1 MFAAMSVDGALTNQ
15 EWVASEVRSLTACLQ
30 EARSSADKLAMLR
43 SLVRLAG
50 GRLERSELA
59 IPLTEVEIAAAPRF
73 GMAISN
79 SVIRL
84 IDEQTD
90 VAPKGYWDAQSPD
103 SSLRRCHEHLPPDAL
118 LLRHSSHRDFRS
130 EGQKAAV
137 RSLFTMP
144 SGSALMV
151 CLPTGSG
158 KSLLFQIM
166 AVQLREEVL
175 GKCVL
180 VITPTVSLAL
190 DHERT
195 LSATPGLERSRA
207 LVGGMSPIERTE
219 LLDSFRRGEVP
230 VLLMSPEIALGSARE
245 QLVEAAKSPES
256 KLSTLGAHLAAVF
269 IDEAHIIENWGRSFR
284 PDFQRLPGLVQEL
297 RGGNPD
303 LKCILLSATLPP
315 AARDVLRSSYRSE
328 RGWSEVDAASPRT
341 EFDIVVQ
348 SYKTAE
354 ERVQALDFVIDRAPR
369 PMIVYTTLAG
379 DEDEERGP
387 RDLRVSAA
395 EIFERLKE
403 RGYERIALFSG
414 EISSNTERSR
424 IVQDWADNK
433 IDIVVATSAFG
444 MGVDKSN
451 VRTVIHACL
460 PDSPSRWYQ
469 EIGRSARDGRQGIAI
484 CLFTDATRDDVKDD
498 ANQALSM
505 ATSSWITRD
514 KAVPRWE
521 AMVHSAFDIRWTGA
535 KRAMT
540 IKLDS
545 MRPGIK
551 VSTDYN
557 RRWNMSIMNLL
568 QRARTLEVI
577 SCAQDAE
584 HPTWAVEINE
594 PSLLAENTSEVWD
607 RVFALRDREQAR
619 AREEARQFVRLMK
632 RAETT
637 CVLRDVFELLQES
650 ADGDLPACGRCP
662 GCRTGHQVPPH
673 AYVPRL
679 TAEAWPRVPRSA
691 AMKLP
696 TGITLIAPRNPTFS
710 GDLSSLIHRLAQTG
724 VEQLIAPDEI
734 ATSCA
739 EAFAQSAAKRGFV
752 VAHSSFLRNRRA
764 IALVPSAL
772 LLRPNELATGNVL
785 SVVWECRSRDAL
797 PDPLLLVA
805 KPSLTFD
812 GRRIDQTMSA
822 RAPYHEDALDNF
834 AMLEPAA

>member
-1 MFAAMSVDGALTNQ
+1 MFAAMSDDGALTNR
-15 EWVASEVRSLTACLQ
+15 EWVASEVRSLTACLR
-30 EARSSADKLAMLR
+30 EARSAADKLAILR
-43 SLVRLAG
+43 SLVRLNG

-103 SSLRRCHEHLPPDAL
+103 SSLRRYHEHLPVDAL

-158 KSLLFQIM
+158 KSLLFQMM
-166 AVQLREEVL
+166 AAQLREEAL

-195 LSATPGLERSRA
+195 LSAIPGLEQSRA

-245 QLVEAAKSPES
+245 QLVESAKNPES

-297 RGGNPD
+297 GVHNPD

-315 AARDVLRSSYRSE
+315 AAREVLRSSYRSE
-328 RGWSEVDAASPRT
+328 RGWNEVDAASPRT

-354 ERVQALDFVIDRAPR
+354 ERLEALDFVVDRAPR

-379 DEDEERGP
+379 DEDEDRGP

-414 EISSNTERSR
+414 EISSNTERNR
-424 IVQDWADNK
+424 IVQEWADNK

-451 VRTVIHACL
+451 VRTVVHACL

-469 EIGRSARDGRQGIAI
+469 EIGRSARDGRQG
-484 CLFTDATRDDVKDD
+484 
-498 ANQALSM
+498 
-505 ATSSWITRD
+505 
-514 KAVPRWE
+514 
-521 AMVHSAFDIRWTGA
+521 
-535 KRAMT
+535 
-540 IKLDS
+540 
-545 MRPGIK
+545 
-551 VSTDYN
+551 
-557 RRWNMSIMNLL
+557 
-568 QRARTLEVI
+568 
-577 SCAQDAE
+577 
-584 HPTWAVEINE
+584 
-594 PSLLAENTSEVWD
+594 
-607 RVFALRDREQAR
+607 
-619 AREEARQFVRLMK
+619 
-632 RAETT
+632 
-637 CVLRDVFELLQES
+637 
-650 ADGDLPACGRCP
+650 
-662 GCRTGHQVPPH
+662 
-673 AYVPRL
+673 
-679 TAEAWPRVPRSA
+679 
-691 AMKLP
+691 
-696 TGITLIAPRNPTFS
+696 
-710 GDLSSLIHRLAQTG
+710 
-724 VEQLIAPDEI
+724 
-734 ATSCA
+734 
-739 EAFAQSAAKRGFV
+739 
-752 VAHSSFLRNRRA
+752 
-764 IALVPSAL
+764 
-772 LLRPNELATGNVL
+772 
-785 SVVWECRSRDAL
+785 
-797 PDPLLLVA
+797 
-805 KPSLTFD
+805 
-812 GRRIDQTMSA
+812 
-822 RAPYHEDALDNF
+822 
-834 AMLEPAA
+834 